1 MTMTRQ
7 DVILALKWLENGR
20 GLDLPAYQSE
30 GAAGFDIHAAVPA
43 DAPVSLPPGGR
54 ELIPAGFAV
63 AVPEGFELQIRPRSG
78 LAMRHGVSVLNA
90 PGTVDSDYRGEV
102 MVLLINHGADEF
114 RIARGERIAQ
124 GVVAPVTQARV
135 SVVEDL
141 PETARGSGGFGS
153 TGR

>member
-1 MTMTRQ
+1 MSTSDAT
-7 DVILALKWLENGR
+7 LALKWLENGH

-43 DAPVSLPPGGR
+43 DAPLALASGER
-54 ELIPAGFAV
+54 EMIPAGFAV
-63 AVPEGFELQIRPRSG
+63 AVPEGYELQIRPRSG
-78 LAMRHGVSVLNA
+78 LAMRHGVTVLNA

-102 MVLLINHGADEF
+102 MVLLINLGSKAF
-114 RIARGERIAQ
+114 RITRGERIAQ
-124 GVVAPVTQARV
+124 GVVAPVMRALL
-135 SVVEDL
+135 SEVETL